1 MLNLIKQSN
10 EICNAIQ
17 NYVDFLKSKNRLKRE
32 DIYKFLIIQGLEYL
46 PRKSLGDDLIFK
58 KDGLE
63 IMVQEKFSDIL
74 IHITGNN
81 YQRCYPLKFKH

>member
-10 EICNAIQ
+10 EICNVIQ
-17 NYVDFLKSKNRLKRE
+17 NYVDSLKSENKLKKE
-32 DIYKFLIIQGLEYL
+32 DIYQFLIQQGLEYP
-46 PRKSLGDDLIFK
+46 PRKSIKQELIFK

-63 IMVQEKFSDIL
+63 IIIKEKFSDIL

-81 YQRCYPLKFKH
+81 YQKCYPLRLK